1 MFSSKFF
8 NVKNSIFAIAVAG
21 LVFSACSKD
30 NSIRVRTQQVERRT
44 ISQKV
49 SAIGRINPET
59 EVKISPETSGEI
71 IYLGIEEGDTV
82 STNQLLVKIKP
93 DIIQTRLDQFKA
105 ALDAAKMEIEMRKAE
120 MERSKS
126 ELSRITELYKKE
138 FVSKSDFERS
148 ESTYQTAFAAYKSS
162 LSNLERS
169 EAAYREI
176 ERNAERTTIY
186 APMAGTITKLSV
198 EKGEKVVGTEMM
210 QGTEMLRISDLSV
223 MNAVVDVD
231 ENDIVLVDI
240 GDTAFVEIDAFP
252 NKKFLGTVIEI
263 GHSAQVSSLGAQDQ
277 VTNFEV
283 KVRLLERDIKMRPG
297 MSCNVEINTKTKHNV
312 LSVPLQAV
320 TVRLGQKKHEVGE
333 EDKAGQ
339 FRQEEDVKK
348 NDIPPSLVFIVSGDS
363 VKQTFVETGISDK
376 GFIEITDGLEEKQ
389 EIVSGNFTAVSKLL
403 KDGSKI
409 RKESDGKKD

>member
-1 MFSSKFF
+1 MFSSKYF
-8 NVKNSIFAIAVAG
+8 NIKTSIMAIAIAG
-21 LVFSACSKD
+21 LVFSACSRD
-30 NSIRVRTQQVERRT
+30 NSITVRTQKVERRT

-71 IYLGIEEGDTV
+71 IYLGVQEGDSV
-82 STNQLLVKIKP
+82 AVNQLLVKIKP
-93 DIIQTRLDQFKA
+93 DIIQTRLDQYKA
-105 ALDAAKMEIEMRKAE
+105 GLEAAKMDIEMRKSE
-120 MERSKS
+120 MDRSKS

-138 FVSKSDFERS
+138 FVSKSDFEKA
-148 ESTYQTAFAAYKSS
+148 ESAYLTAFAGYKSS
-162 LSNLERS
+162 LAGLERS

-186 APMAGTITKLSV
+186 APIVGTVTKLAV

-240 GDTAFVEIDAFP
+240 GDTAYVEIDAFP

-263 GHSAQVSSLGAQDQ
+263 GHSAQVSSLGSQDQ

-283 KVRLLERDIKMRPG
+283 KVRLVERDTKMRPG

-320 TVRLGQKKHEVGE
+320 TVRLDKQMNQEDNKTNQFKDTE
-333 EDKAGQ
+333 EENK
-339 FRQEEDVKK
+339 VV
-348 NDIPPSLVFIVSGDS
+348 DIPPSLVFVVSGDS

-376 GFIEITDGLEEKQ
+376 GFIEIIKGLDENQ
-389 EIVSGNFTAVSKLL
+389 EIVSGNYTAISKLL

-409 RKESDGKKD
+409 KKESDKKKD

>member
-8 NVKNSIFAIAVAG
+8 NLKKSIFAIAVAG

-30 NSIRVRTQQVERRT
+30 NSIRVRTQKVERRT

-71 IYLGIEEGDTV
+71 IYLGVEEGDTV

-93 DIIQTRLDQFKA
+93 DIIQTRLDQYKA
-105 ALDAAKMEIEMRKAE
+105 ALEAAKMEIEMRKAE
-120 MERSKS
+120 KDRSKS

-138 FVSKSDFERS
+138 FVSKSDFERA
-148 ESTYQTAFAAYKSS
+148 ESTYQTALASYKSS

-186 APMAGTITKLSV
+186 APIDGTITKLSV

-210 QGTEMLRISDLSV
+210 QGTEMLRISDLRV

-240 GDTAFVEIDAFP
+240 GDTAYVEIDAFP

-277 VTNFEV
+277 VTNFSV

-297 MSCNVEINTKTKHNV
+297 MSCNVEINTQTRHNV

-320 TVRLGQKKHEVGE
+320 TVRLDNKKDETKE
-333 EDKAGQ
+333 PASQ
-339 FRQEEDVKK
+339 FKQEEEVQKT
-348 NDIPPSLVFIVSGDS
+348 DIPPSLVFVVSGDS
-363 VKQTFVETGISDK
+363 VKQTLVETGISDK
-376 GFIEITDGLEEKQ
+376 GFIEITGGLGEKE
-389 EIVSGNFTAVSKLL
+389 EIVTGNFTAVSKLL

-409 RKESDGKKD
+409 KKESDTKKD

>member
-8 NVKNSIFAIAVAG
+8 NLKKSIVAVAVAG
-21 LVFSACSKD
+21 LFFSACSKD
-30 NSIRVRTQQVERRT
+30 HSIKVRTQNVERRT

-82 STNQLLVKIKP
+82 ATNQLLVKIKP
-93 DIIQTRLDQFKA
+93 DIFQTRLDQFKA

-138 FVSKSDFERS
+138 FVSKSDFERA
-148 ESTYQTAFAAYKSS
+148 ESTYQTALAAYKSS

-186 APMAGTITKLSV
+186 SPMAGTVTRLSV

-240 GDTAFVEIDAFP
+240 GDTAYVEIDAFP
-252 NKKFLGTVIEI
+252 NRKFLGEVIEI

-283 KVRLLERDIKMRPG
+283 KVRLLEKNAKLRPG

-320 TVRLGQKKHEVGE
+320 TVRLDQKKVDKE

-339 FRQEEDVKK
+339 FREEEEVKK
-348 NDIPPSLVFIVSGDS
+348 TDIPPSLVFVVSGDS

-376 GFIEITDGLEEKQ
+376 GFIEITEGLEEKQ
-389 EIVSGNFTAVSKLL
+389 EIVTGNFTAVSKLL

-409 RKESDGKKD
+409 RKESDAKKD